1 MKKWNRVLL
10 VMLLGVVVF
19 SCKKALI
26 DPSGTVALDTTPY
39 NLDYN
44 TLADPNLPGDNPLT
58 QEKVE
63 LGRMLFYENLLSG
76 DGSMSCSS
84 CHNQA
89 NAFSDTA
96 RLSTGIDGLFGHRQA
111 MAIFNMAWND
121 NEFFWDGRA
130 HFLRDQAL
138 KPIQDP
144 LEMHETL
151 PNAIAKLEAKGRY
164 RVQFSKAFG
173 NDSITSER
181 ISLALEAFMFTLV
194 SNQSKYDR
202 YLTGTATLS
211 ESEERGRALF
221 FAEYN
226 PFFPELSGADCAH
239 CHSGSNFENDQYM
252 NNGLDDE
259 AQISDIGR
267 QAVSG
272 SAADKGKFKV
282 PSLRN
287 SALTHP
293 YMHDGRFRTLEEVVD
308 HYNTGIH
315 ASTTLEAPL
324 AYSMSTGLM
333 LTAQDKKDLVNFLKT
348 LTDYQFIKNPAFGSP
363 F

>member
-1 MKKWNRVLL
+1 MKKWNRILFALL
-10 VMLLGVVVF
+10 VVVIVF

-26 DPSGTVALDTTPY
+26 ETTGTIELDTTPY
-39 NLDYN
+39 NLTYN
-44 TLADPNLPGDNPLT
+44 TLPDPNLPGDNSLT
-58 QEKVE
+58 VEKVK

-76 DGSMSCSS
+76 DGSMSCAS
-84 CHNQA
+84 CHNQQ

-96 RLSTGIDGLFGHRQA
+96 RLSTGIDGLLGHRQA
-111 MAIFNMAWND
+111 MAIVNMAWND

-164 RVQFSKAFG
+164 RVQFTKAFG

-181 ISLALEAFMFTLV
+181 MALALEAFMFTLV

-202 YLTGTATLS
+202 YLTGNATLS

-252 NNGLDDE
+252 NNGLDNE

-267 QAVSG
+267 QAVTN

-282 PSLRN
+282 PTLRN
-287 SALTHP
+287 IALTFP
-293 YMHDGRFRTLEEVVD
+293 YMHDGRFRTLEEVVE
-308 HYNTGIH
+308 HYNSDIH
-315 ASTTLEAPL
+315 SSTTLEPQL
-324 AYSMSTGLM
+324 AYTMPTGLM
-333 LTAQDKKDLVNFLKT
+333 LNAQDKIDLVNFLKA

>member
-1 MKKWNRVLL
+1 MKKWNRVWL

-39 NLDYN
+39 NINYN

-58 QEKVE
+58 REKVE

-76 DGSMSCSS
+76 DGSMSCAS

-151 PNAIAKLEAKGRY
+151 PNAIAKLEAKGGY

-181 ISLALEAFMFTLV
+181 MSLALEAFMFTLV

-202 YLTGTATLS
+202 YLNGTATLS
-211 ESEERGRALF
+211 ESEERGRVLF

-287 SALTHP
+287 SALTYP

>member
-1 MKKWNRVLL
+1 MKKWNRALL

-26 DPSGTVALDTTPY
+26 DPSGTIALDTTPY

-58 QEKVE
+58 REKVE

-84 CHNQA
+84 CHNQS

-151 PNAIAKLEAKGRY
+151 PNTIAKLEAKGRY

-173 NDSITSER
+173 DDSITSER

-194 SNQSKYDR
+194 YNQSKYDR

-259 AQISDIGR
+259 AQISDFGR

-287 SALTHP
+287 IALTHP

-315 ASTTLEAPL
+315 ASTTLEDPL